1 MKRRNFLS
9 STVAALFGTLTHRWF
24 GSKAR
29 AKDAPVQL
37 PRRLFKD
44 DVHLS
49 VIGFGGIVVMGM
61 EQAQADAIV
70 AESYDQG
77 INYYDVAPSYGDGE
91 VEHKMGIALKP
102 FRKNVFLACKTTQR
116 DARGA
121 RAELEQSLTR
131 LHTDYFDLY
140 QFHAVTT
147 LPEVEQIFAP
157 GGAVETFEKARQ
169 EGMIRYIGFSAH
181 SVEAALAMLDRFDFD
196 SILFPVNFVCYGQGN
211 FGPQVVQK
219 AKEKGVAR
227 LALKALAYTPW
238 PEGMA
243 RNYRKCWYRP
253 VDEIELA
260 AKALG
265 FTLSEDIT
273 SAIPPGEEALFRM
286 AVKLA
291 GKFEAMSPEA
301 REALLAGTEGLQP
314 LFRA

>member
-9 STVAALFGTLTHRWF
+9 STVAALFGTLTHHWF

-61 EQAQADAIV
+61 EQPRADAIV

-91 VEHKMGIALKP
+91 VEHKVGIALKP

-116 DARGA
+116 NAGGA

-147 LPEVEQIFAP
+147 LQEVEQIFAP
-157 GGAVETFEKARQ
+157 GGAVESFEKARQ

-181 SVEAALAMLDRFDFD
+181 SVEAALAMMDRFDFD

-253 VDEIELA
+253 VDEIDLA

-265 FTLSEDIT
+265 FTLSEDIS

-291 GKFEAMSPEA
+291 GKFEAMSPKA
-301 REALLAGTEGLQP
+301 RKELLASTEGLQP

>member
-9 STVAALFGTLTHRWF
+9 STGAAFWAAMTQRWF
-24 GSKAR
+24 SRPAQ
-29 AKDAPVQL
+29 ATSASVQL

-44 DVHLS
+44 DIHLS

-61 EQAQADAIV
+61 EQPKADAIV

-91 VEHKMGIALKP
+91 AEHKLGIALKP
-102 FRKNVFLACKTTQR
+102 LRNRVFLACKTTQR
-116 DARGA
+116 NAAGA

-131 LHTDYFDLY
+131 LHTDHFDLY

-147 LPEVEQIFAP
+147 LQEVEEIFAP

-181 SVEAALAMLDRFDFD
+181 SVAAALAMLDRFDFD
-196 SILFPVNFVCYGQGN
+196 SILFPINFVCYGQGN
-211 FGPQVVQK
+211 FGPQVVQR

-238 PEGMA
+238 PEGMK
-243 RNYRKCWYRP
+243 RNYPKCWYRP
-253 VDEIELA
+253 VDELELA
-260 AKALG
+260 AKAMG

-291 GKFEAMSPEA
+291 GKFEAMSAEA